1 MPELAQR
8 ADYTFKHNA
17 GLGRHGWLRLTPAY
31 SVKIVGEIIGN
42 ADPARKVLDPF
53 SGTATT
59 ALHAAQGGM
68 RACAVEIN
76 PFLQWFGRA
85 KLRFY
90 PPADAAR
97 AVRLGDRVLDL
108 VVRGDVSPAPPPP
121 IRNIHRW
128 WDDDAL
134 AFLRALFAA
143 VEGAAPDPRDPAR
156 DLLLVAFCRVMI
168 GVSKAAFNHQSVS
181 FRESAPVRLF
191 AAPEAE
197 SAANEFRRDL
207 RRVADEAVRDN
218 PAAPAKLV
226 GGDSRRLDKLLNE
239 KFDLLITSPPYAN
252 RMSYIRE
259 LRPHMYWLGHLREPG
274 EAGDLDWRAIGGT
287 WGSATSRLAEWRP
300 APPVPARLGKIAAAV
315 SAAAAD
321 PDNGALMANYI
332 LKYFE
337 DARTHLAS
345 AFAVLNPGAEARY
358 IVGNSIFYGVNLPTE
373 EIYADLMERAGFRQ
387 VEIRVIRKRNSKKG
401 LREYDVTARR
411 P

>member
-31 SVKIVGEIIGN
+31 SVKIVSEIIGG

-59 ALHAAQGGM
+59 ALRAAQSGM

-90 PPADAAR
+90 SPADAAR
-97 AVRLGDRVLDL
+97 TIQLGDRILDL
-108 VVRGDVSPAPPPP
+108 MARGEVSPAPPPP

-128 WDDDAL
+128 WDDEPL
-134 AFLRALFAA
+134 AFLRTLFAA
-143 VEGAAPDPRDPAR
+143 INRVAPDSRDPAS

-168 GVSKAAFNHQSVS
+168 GMSKAAFNHQSVS
-181 FRESAPVRLF
+181 FRESDPARLF
-191 AAPEAE
+191 AAPEAKA
-197 SAANEFRRDL
+197 AANEFRRDL
-207 RRVADEAVRDN
+207 HRVADEAVRDN
-218 PAAPAKLV
+218 PAAPARLV
-226 GGDSRRLDKLLNE
+226 GGDSRHLDKLLNE

-259 LRPHMYWLGHLREPG
+259 LRPHMYWLGYLRESG
-274 EAGDLDWRAIGGT
+274 EAGDLDWQAIGGT
-287 WGSATSRLAEWRP
+287 WGAATSRLAEWRP
-300 APPVPARLGKIAAAV
+300 SMPVPTQLKKIAATV
-315 SAAAAD
+315 SAASAK
-321 PDNGALMANYI
+321 NGALMANYI
-332 LKYFE
+332 LKYFQ
-337 DARTHLAS
+337 DARVHLTS
-345 AFAVLNPGAEARY
+345 AFSVLNPGAEARY

-373 EIYADLMERAGFRQ
+373 EIYADLMEQAGFRQ
-387 VEIRVIRKRNSKKG
+387 MEIRVIRKRNSKKG
-401 LREYDVTARR
+401 LREYDVIARR

>member
-8 ADYTFKHNA
+8 ADYTFKHNT

-31 SVKIVGEIIGN
+31 SVKIVSEIIGG

-59 ALHAAQGGM
+59 ALRAAQSGM

-90 PPADAAR
+90 SPADAAR
-97 AVRLGDRVLDL
+97 TIQLGARILDL
-108 VVRGDVSPAPPPP
+108 MARGEAPPAPPPP

-128 WDDDAL
+128 WDDEPL
-134 AFLRALFAA
+134 AFLRTLFAA
-143 VEGAAPDPRDPAR
+143 INRVAPDSRDPAR

-168 GVSKAAFNHQSVS
+168 GMSKAAFNHQSVS
-181 FRESAPVRLF
+181 FRESDPARLF
-191 AAPEAE
+191 AAPEAKA
-197 SAANEFRRDL
+197 AANEFRRDL
-207 RRVADEAVRDN
+207 HRVADEAVRDN
-218 PAAPAKLV
+218 PAAPARLV
-226 GGDSRRLDKLLNE
+226 GGDSRHLDKLLNE

-259 LRPHMYWLGHLREPG
+259 LRPHMYWLGYLRESG
-274 EAGDLDWRAIGGT
+274 EAGDLDWQAIGGT
-287 WGSATSRLAEWRP
+287 WGAATSRLAEWRP
-300 APPVPARLGKIAAAV
+300 SMPVPTQLKKIAATV
-315 SAAAAD
+315 SAASAK
-321 PDNGALMANYI
+321 NGTLMANYI
-332 LKYFE
+332 LKYFQ
-337 DARTHLAS
+337 DARVHLTS
-345 AFAVLNPGAEARY
+345 AFSVLNPGAEARY
-358 IVGNSIFYGVNLPTE
+358 IIGNSIFYGVNLPTE
-373 EIYADLMERAGFRQ
+373 EIYADLMEQAGFRQ

-401 LREYDVTARR
+401 LREYDVIARR